1 MIRQDLHGIKRD
13 IGSCLTELRNAKQ
26 YPDNYTESE
35 IKLLKEKLSLLLR
48 LKYQLMEMYPNIR
61 PIRVRQMRLSF

>member
-1 MIRQDLHGIKRD
+1 MYRQKLHGIKRD

-48 LKYQLMEMYPNIR
+48 LKNQLMQMYPDIR
-61 PIRVRQMRLSF
+61 PIRVRQMKLSF